1 MAQELYKDEHHQC
14 LMFTDLTQDTGEA
27 VPSNQF
33 LIVNKD
39 TGAIIDPG
47 GNMAYNE
54 LYLGVTRYF
63 PPPSWPRTPTRTSS
77 PRWTAG

>member
-14 LMFTDLTQDTGEA
+14 LMDLTQ
-27 VPSNQF
+27 
-33 LIVNKD
+33 D

-54 LYLGVTRYF
+54 LYLGVTHYF
-63 PPPSWPRTPTRTSS
+63 PPQRLGARS
-77 PRWTAG
+77 